1 MNVIREPLVTVILVL
16 ILMSAVQSNTIAV
29 ILVNV
34 QILKVRVPP
43 IDLLGTRLKMN
54 QPILTAQ
61 SLFKL
66 RLGRPADP
74 L

>member
-1 MNVIREPLVTVILVL
+1 MTVILVL

-43 IDLLGTRLKMN
+43 TDLFEARLKIN
-54 QPILTAQ
+54 RPILMVQSSFKDTA
-61 SLFKL
+61 LI
-66 RLGRPADP
+66 
-74 L
+74 